1 MSNELNAALILTL
14 DAVAGRCATKKIF
27 SKYFCYIQTMINS
40 LLINFTEHFQRKKVI
55 QWLESPPL
63 TKGFKVQ
70 SFSQILFF
78 FHEQNELKKI
88 AYMQIF

>member
-14 DAVAGRCATKKIF
+14 DAVAGQCATKKIF
-27 SKYFCYIQTMINS
+27 SKYFCYIQTMINN
-40 LLINFTEHFQRKKVI
+40 LVINSTEYFQRKKVI

-78 FHEQNELKKI
+78 FMNKMNLKK
-88 AYMQIF
+88 